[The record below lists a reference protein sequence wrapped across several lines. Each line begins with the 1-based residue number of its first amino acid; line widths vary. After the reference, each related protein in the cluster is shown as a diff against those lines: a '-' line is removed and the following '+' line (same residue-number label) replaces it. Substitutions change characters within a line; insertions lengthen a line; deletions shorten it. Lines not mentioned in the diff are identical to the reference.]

1 MTHAPQAH
9 SAESRTTAT
18 ERLFRAH
25 YGRLFRLAVA
35 LLHDEEE
42 ARDVVGEVFAR
53 MLDGRDSCCTLPYL
67 LVSTR
72 NRCLDL
78 ICHKRV
84 GDRLRRLLTA
94 ETAPDLS
101 PTDIIDAR
109 YNELLRQVDTLLSPK
124 TRKVFRLRCDEQCS
138 YKAIAARLNISEAA
152 VYKHLRQAVTQ
163 LKAHF
168 NPDRYER

>member
-1 MTHAPQAH
+1 MTHTPQAH
-9 SAESRTTAT
+9 SAESRTAAT

-25 YGRLFRLAVA
+25 YGRLVQ
-35 LLHDEEE
+35 
-42 ARDVVGEVFAR
+42 ARRAR

-78 ICHKRV
+78 ISHKRV

-138 YKAIAARLNISEAA
+138 YKAIAARLNSSEAA

>member
-1 MTHAPQAH
+1 MTHTPQAH

-78 ICHKRV
+78 I
-84 GDRLRRLLTA
+84 RLRRLLPA